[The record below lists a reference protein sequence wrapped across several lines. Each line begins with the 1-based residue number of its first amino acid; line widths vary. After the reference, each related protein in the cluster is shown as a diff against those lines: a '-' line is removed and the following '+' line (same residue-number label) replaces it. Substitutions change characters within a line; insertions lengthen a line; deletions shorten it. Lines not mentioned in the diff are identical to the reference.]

1 MVNKVY
7 QNMEAK
13 ILPKWETLKIPVKN
27 YERTVND
34 MTRLKFNGEVLDN
47 EFEDV

>member
-1 MVNKVY
+1 
-7 QNMEAK
+7 MEAK
-13 ILPKWETLKIPVKN
+13 ILLKWEALEIPVKN